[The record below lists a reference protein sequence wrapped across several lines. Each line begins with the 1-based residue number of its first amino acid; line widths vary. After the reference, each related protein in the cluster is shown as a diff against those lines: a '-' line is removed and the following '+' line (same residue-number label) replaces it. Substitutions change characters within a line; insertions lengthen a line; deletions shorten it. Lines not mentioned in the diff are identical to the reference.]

1 MVARLRNI
9 MDSLTHRACSDVTIA
24 DEMAFLALEVEAYR
38 AFVHRHGDALVSL
51 AFDGDADGARAEA
64 DSLYFE
70 VLQLSGPMES
80 GGLQDAAV
88 MARLSRLGGRLLAL
102 AQRSHFVSMQARSD
116 RIAMLRDLV
125 RDVRH
130 RADQWPRDPGS
141 QQSIAVG
148 ND

>member
-9 MDSLTHRACSDVTIA
+9 MDSLTHRACSDVTVA

-38 AFVHRHGDALVSL
+38 AFIHRHGDALVSL

-70 VLQLSGPMES
+70 VLQLTGPMER
-80 GGLQDAAV
+80 GDLQDTAV
-88 MARLSRLGGRLLAL
+88 LARLSRLGGQLLAL
-102 AQRSHFVSMQARSD
+102 AQRSHVASLQARSD
-116 RIAMLRDLV
+116 RLAMLRELV

-130 RADQWPRDPGS
+130 RADQWPRDRGS
-141 QQSIAVG
+141 QQTIAVG